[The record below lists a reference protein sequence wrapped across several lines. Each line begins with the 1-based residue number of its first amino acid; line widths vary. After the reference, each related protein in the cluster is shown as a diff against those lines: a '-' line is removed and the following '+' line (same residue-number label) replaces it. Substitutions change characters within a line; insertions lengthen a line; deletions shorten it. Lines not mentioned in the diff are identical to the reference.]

1 MVGCSSRPRRID
13 SPIVMLKNRSS
24 PGAPEPAGV
33 ERHGRPARP
42 AARQLE
48 HEPPAQRAADQ
59 VDPGAAVVGD
69 EAGDGVGERHHGL
82 LAGQQRGLAEAGHST
97 ATTFRSA
104 ANPARTVFHD
114 CHLDPRPCTSS
125 SGFPL
130 PRWTWRISTGPPYGD
145 SYRVRIGCHAGRG
158 PQRGSDRY
166 ASARWRMA
174 TTLTWASSSRSS

>member
-1 MVGCSSRPRRID
+1 VRVTGLPVSSGMIGCSSRPRRID
-13 SPIVMLKNRSS
+13 IPIVMLKNRSS

-48 HEPPAQRAADQ
+48 HEPPAQRAADE

-104 ANPARTVFHD
+104 ANPSKDGVPR
-114 CHLDPRPCTSS
+114 LPPRPEAVHEQQR
-125 SGFPL
+125 L
-130 PRWTWRISTGPPYGD
+130 PAAEVDVAHLHGAALW
-145 SYRVRIGCHAGRG
+145 
-158 PQRGSDRY
+158 
-166 ASARWRMA
+166 
-174 TTLTWASSSRSS
+174 